1 MPARLRLRHD
11 AVFAKAPQGVLV
23 RHSDGG
29 FYVRGENTYQW
40 LASIAPFLD
49 GSLTREELLAG
60 LDEDRAKMVEQL
72 VRALSEKDV
81 VTEVSGRSVLED
93 DELAEYRAQI
103 AYIDHYADHGATRF
117 ERFRSADIRVW
128 GDGPLA
134 RTVQDGLRLNGL
146 RAIASMDTAS
156 PDSADLVVVCAE
168 DGDSSRIVAAL
179 RDGETAVLPVTRW
192 GSTVVLGPLSGAGRE
207 SDWTTAMTRMTR
219 NDPATAAE
227 VWRAA
232 ALPGNG
238 RRPAALGAL
247 HTSIIGLATAYEA
260 FRVLTAAPA
269 PETDGAVVVFDMETG
284 DSHQEQV
291 LPDPRSV
298 SLGATGVPT
307 VKDIRLG
314 GVATP
319 ADTDEY
325 SATSLEDENEE
336 LKRYLQLVG
345 EYVGVVRDFDDEDI
359 DQSPVKISR
368 ALIGADGRASAMRGF
383 ALETLGDARRD
394 AVQRAVLDYV
404 AHVGPIPRAPE
415 PDAAGT
421 QEITASDLVLATGL
435 GGPGSDADPAAAPVI
450 GRALGGELVAVP
462 AAAVYAR
469 SDLNSAGDLERSSA
483 GEGSGP
489 SLPDAIRQ
497 GIISAIAF
505 EAVREAAR
513 GAACRSYPSGH
524 VDAATVFLRESAGI
538 LRNVPELVV
547 LPTRGTAA
555 VVLARN
561 PHGSAAY
568 AVGAGVDLVSA
579 ANDALLSYLGRSL
592 VPEGR
597 PMSDELLLP
606 GFDPRTIR
614 VDSSTSTTSLP
625 APEASGLGL
634 AEQLRAEGRQ
644 AVVVDTT
651 PADVLSTG
659 ALRTVR
665 VLLTRAGA

>member
-1 MPARLRLRHD
+1 M
-11 AVFAKAPQGVLV
+11 

-49 GSLTREELLAG
+49 GSLTRDELLAG
-60 LDEDRAKMVEQL
+60 LDEDRAGMVEQL

-81 VTEVSGRSVLED
+81 VTEVSGRSVRAD
-93 DELAEYRAQI
+93 DELAEYREQI
-103 AYIDHYADHGATRF
+103 AYIDHYADHGVTRF
-117 ERFRSADIRVW
+117 ERFRSADIGVW

-134 RTVQDGLRLNGL
+134 RTVKDGLRLNGL
-146 RAIASMDTAS
+146 RALASADTTS
-156 PDSADLVVVCAE
+156 PGSADLVVVCAD
-168 DGDSSRIVAAL
+168 DGDPSRIVAAL
-179 RDGETAVLPVTRW
+179 RDSEATVLPVTRW
-192 GSTVVLGPLSGAGRE
+192 GSMVVLGPLSGAGRE
-207 SDWTTAMTRMTR
+207 CDWTTAMTRMTR

-260 FRVLTAAPA
+260 FRVLTGAPA
-269 PETDGAVVVFDMETG
+269 PETDGAVVVFDTATG

-307 VKDIRLG
+307 VEGIRLG

-319 ADTDEY
+319 TDADKSST
-325 SATSLEDENEE
+325 TSLEDENEE

-345 EYVGVVRDFDDEDI
+345 EYAGVVRDFDDEDI

-415 PDAAGT
+415 ADAAGI
-421 QEITASDLVLATGL
+421 QEFAAPDLMLATGL
-435 GGPGSDADPAAAPVI
+435 GELGSDAGSTAPVT
-450 GRALGGELVAVP
+450 GRTLGGELVAVP

-497 GIISAIAF
+497 GVVSALAF

-513 GAACRSYPSGH
+513 GAVCRSYPSGH
-524 VDAATVFLRESAGI
+524 VDAATAFLRESAGI

-614 VDSSTSTTSLP
+614 VDPSTSTTPLP

-644 AVVVDTT
+644 AVIVDTT
-651 PADVLSTG
+651 PADVLSTR